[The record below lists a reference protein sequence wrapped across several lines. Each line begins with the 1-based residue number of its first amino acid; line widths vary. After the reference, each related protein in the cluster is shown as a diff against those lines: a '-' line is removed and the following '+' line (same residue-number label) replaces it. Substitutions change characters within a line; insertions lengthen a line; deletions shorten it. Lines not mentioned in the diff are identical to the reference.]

1 MPLYPHRMI
10 FIRHGETAY
19 NAEERLQ
26 GQRDIALN
34 DTGRAQAYAVGQ
46 MLRAKGLDQVA
57 ALDAAGAF
65 YCSPLVRARETLEL
79 ARDALG
85 LNPLHYQLAPQLVEL
100 SFGQWEGLLWDEV
113 ERLSPGASAYRGKD
127 KWDFVP
133 PGGESYAML
142 AKRVAPWLAAQD
154 GDRFVASH
162 GGVARA
168 LLTLLAGMSP
178 ADAANYEI
186 RQGAALVFE
195 DNGFRWIEA

>member
-1 MPLYPHRMI
+1 MI
-10 FIRHGETAY
+10 YIRHGETPY

-34 DTGRAQAYAVGQ
+34 DVGRAQAFAVGK
-46 MLRAKGLDQVA
+46 LLKDQCLEEVD
-57 ALDAAGAF
+57 ALDKAGQF
-65 YCSPLVRARETLEL
+65 HCSPLVRARETMEL

-85 LNPLHYQLAPQLVEL
+85 LDPLRYQVEPQLVEI

-113 ERLSPGASAYRGKD
+113 ERVSPGASLNRGQD
-127 KWDFVP
+127 KWDFTP

-142 AKRVAPWLAAQD
+142 AARVTPWLQAQD
-154 GDRFVASH
+154 GDRFVAGH

-168 LLTLLAGMSP
+168 FLTLIAGMSP
-178 ADAANYEI
+178 ALAANAEI

-195 DNGFRWIEA
+195 NNAFLWID